1 MSLRYIYSYF
11 PFRSLRSF
19 SRRLKKA
26 KGKSYYASNLKTVIF
41 LFEKEHDMKLE
52 NVLVYKEHRRLKHF
66 TFLLVAASDIS
77 ISLNLETKHGY
88 RLPSSSFYL
97 HPNSESWIYIK
108 RYGGW
113 KFCLPRGKSFSD
125 APTRRPNRRRGRVQ
139 RDFDSLHNGV
149 RACLI
154 IIESDFARVVKA
166 ITQGKD
172 KYEINF
178 IIAEVMEHAQLLEQW
193 KIVRVNRE
201 CDQVANELA

>member
-108 RYGGW
+108 RYGMEGSFFFLARMEGSFVYLVASPFQMRQRGGRTGGEGVCRGTSTRFTMVLGLAWSSSSQISQGW
-113 KFCLPRGKSFSD
+113 
-125 APTRRPNRRRGRVQ
+125 
-139 RDFDSLHNGV
+139 
-149 RACLI
+149 
-154 IIESDFARVVKA
+154 
-166 ITQGKD
+166 
-172 KYEINF
+172 
-178 IIAEVMEHAQLLEQW
+178 W
-193 KIVRVNRE
+193 KP
-201 CDQVANELA
+201 